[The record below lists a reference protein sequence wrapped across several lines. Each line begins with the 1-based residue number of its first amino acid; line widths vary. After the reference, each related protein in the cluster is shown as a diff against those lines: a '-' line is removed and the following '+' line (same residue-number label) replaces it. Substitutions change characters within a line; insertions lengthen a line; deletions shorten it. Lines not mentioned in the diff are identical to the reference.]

1 MEGIT
6 FSLLTALWLGILTSM
21 SPCPLAS
28 NIAAVSFIIK
38 RVDKTAAVLSSGMS
52 YILGRVVGY
61 TLLGAFITSSLLS
74 IPQTSHFLQT
84 YMNKILGPVLIV
96 TGLFLLEVVQF
107 PSLGFSV
114 SKKVIARLKNP
125 GMMGSLLLGI
135 LFALSFCPISVAKC
149 PKSRSIMVLLPPVLS
164 FSGFLRLLRKNQAMP
179 VNPLIINQENTVL
192 LSGWSYFNRRRKRAN
207 QFHFTFPLI
216 QYTMFGMR
224 FHVHDGTWF
233 NSLLFNF

>member
-114 SKKVIARLKNP
+114 SEKVIARLKNP

-135 LFALSFCPISVAKC
+135 LFALSFCPISAAFFFGSLIPLSLKHN
-149 PKSRSIMVLLPPVLS
+149 SGIILPSVYGVGTGLPVLIVAILVAVGIKNIGTL
-164 FSGFLRLLRKNQAMP
+164 FKRITLFEYWMRKTTG
-179 VNPLIINQENTVL
+179 VIFVLIGIYYVL
-192 LSGWSYFNRRRKRAN
+192 THIFYLSLS
-207 QFHFTFPLI
+207 
-216 QYTMFGMR
+216 
-224 FHVHDGTWF
+224 
-233 NSLLFNF
+233 

>member
-6 FSLLTALWLGILTSM
+6 FPLLTALWLGILTSM

-96 TGLFLLEVVQF
+96 TGLFLLEVVRF

-114 SKKVIARLKNP
+114 SEKVTARLRNP
-125 GMMGSLLLGI
+125 GMVGSLLLGI
-135 LFALSFCPISVAKC
+135 LFALSFCPISAAFFFGSLIPLSLKHN
-149 PKSRSIMVLLPPVLS
+149 SGIILPSVYGVGTGLPVLIVAILIAAGIKNIGTL
-164 FSGFLRLLRKNQAMP
+164 FKRITRFEYWMRKTTG
-179 VNPLIINQENTVL
+179 VIFVLIGIYYVLTHIFYLPL
-192 LSGWSYFNRRRKRAN
+192 S
-207 QFHFTFPLI
+207 
-216 QYTMFGMR
+216 
-224 FHVHDGTWF
+224 
-233 NSLLFNF
+233 

>member
-114 SKKVIARLKNP
+114 SEKVIARLKNP

-135 LFALSFCPISVAKC
+135 LFALSFCPISAAFFFGSLIPLSLKHN
-149 PKSRSIMVLLPPVLS
+149 SGFILPSVYGLGTGLPVLIVAILVAVGIKNIGTL
-164 FSGFLRLLRKNQAMP
+164 FKRITLFEYWMRKTTG
-179 VNPLIINQENTVL
+179 VIFVLIGIYYVL
-192 LSGWSYFNRRRKRAN
+192 THIFYLSLS
-207 QFHFTFPLI
+207 
-216 QYTMFGMR
+216 
-224 FHVHDGTWF
+224 
-233 NSLLFNF
+233 